1 MQKKK
6 KALLLLGTAAVLLV
20 VLVSGVLILFLSYQD
35 KILPGVRVEWIDV
48 GSLTKDEARK
58 KIELSQQ
65 EFLSAPVEII
75 AGENKLETSRAELG
89 FSMDAQKAVDKC
101 YLVGRSGSLVKRF
114 NQFWTAYLHQIEL
127 PCEEVKVDYSTA
139 EKVLEPLTK
148 SIGDQP
154 QNARLVINDRD
165 QITIIPGKP
174 GLTADLESSFV
185 DLLSFHKPFTATVEL
200 QFREKEPEVTTED
213 VQAWGINGLLA
224 TYSTSFDASNINR
237 SHNIALASKALDNCL
252 VKPGEVFSFNG
263 QVGPRTAKRGYR
275 EAIVIE
281 ANQFVP
287 GLGGGVCQ
295 VSTTLYN
302 AVLLAGLEIVE
313 RSNHSLAIAYA
324 PLGRDA
330 TVSYGYQDLKFRNN
344 MDSYICIKTYVGRGV
359 LTMKIFGNTQQKKK
373 VQLQTSITSVIPPKV
388 ITKKDPNLL
397 EGKTVVENSGAKG
410 YRVTAYR
417 IINGTKHLLSNDY
430 YRPIDRVVRVGT
442 KPAPKQKDSDGKDQD
457 QPKTPPTKPPG
468 EGDNDGA
475 GEDNGG
481 NGDHGD
487 NNGDN
492 GDSGDNGNNGEK
504 DDPTG

>member
-1 MQKKK
+1 LHKKK
-6 KALLLLGTAAVLLV
+6 TALLVLRTAAVLV
-20 VLVSGVLILFLSYQD
+20 VVAVSSVLILFLSYQD
-35 KILPGVRVEWIDV
+35 KILPGVRVEGIDV
-48 GSLTKDEARK
+48 GGLTKEEARK
-58 KIELSQQ
+58 KVELSQQ
-65 EFLSAPVEII
+65 EFLSAPVKVI
-75 AGENKLETSRAELG
+75 AGENKLETTRAELG

-101 YLVGRSGSLVKRF
+101 YLVGRSGSLINRF
-114 NQFWTAYLHQIEL
+114 NQFWTAYLHQMEL
-127 PCEEVKVDYSTA
+127 PYQEMKVDYSTA

-154 QNARLVINDRD
+154 QNARLVINDQD

-174 GLTADLESSFV
+174 GLTADLESSFA
-185 DLLSFHKPFTATVEL
+185 DLLSFHKPFATTVEL
-200 QFREKEPEVTTED
+200 QFREEEPEITTED
-213 VQAWGINGLLA
+213 VQSWGINGLLA
-224 TYSTSFDASNINR
+224 SYSTSFDASNINR

-281 ANQFVP
+281 ANEFVP

-344 MDSYICIKTYVGRGV
+344 MDSYICIKAHVGRGV
-359 LTMKIFGNTQQKKK
+359 LTMKIFGNTQQKKN
-373 VQLQTSITSVIPPKV
+373 VRLETSINSVIPPQV
-388 ITKKDPNLL
+388 ITKKDSSLPV
-397 EGKTVVENSGAKG
+397 GKTVVENSGAKG
-410 YRVTAYR
+410 YRVTAFR
-417 IINGTKHLLSNDY
+417 IINGTRQLLSNDY
-430 YRPIDRVVRVGT
+430 YRPINRVVRVGT
-442 KPAPKQKDSDGKDQD
+442 KPAPKPEPPKGNDQETTEQTDQQGGSGDGG
-457 QPKTPPTKPPG
+457 TG
-468 EGDNDGA
+468 EH
-475 GEDNGG
+475 NGG
-481 NGDHGD
+481 NGDNGD

-492 GDSGDNGNNGEK
+492 GDNGEING
-504 DDPTG
+504 PSGQ